1 MLLKSSIF
9 FILLL
14 TILTSNIYILI
25 IVAGLMIFS
34 NLLFNKNLKNSMRKM
49 KYVFL
54 LYFTTI
60 LFQLVMIQDGEV
72 IFKFYNFYITWRG
85 VTQVGINFLRIFDI
99 LLISWLINA
108 QNIFTGRFQRYN
120 ELIDVII
127 ELVPEVFVLFKKRMK
142 FKAFF
147 RHILK
152 QIEGKI

>member
-1 MLLKSSIF
+1 MLLKSSIGF
-9 FILLL
+9 LLLL

-34 NLLFNKNLKNSMRKM
+34 NLLFNKNLKYYIKKM

-54 LYFTTI
+54 FYLTTI
-60 LFQLVMIQDGEV
+60 LFQLFMIQDGEV

-85 VTQVGINFLRIFDI
+85 IIQIGINFLRIFDI

-108 QNIFTGRFQRYN
+108 QNIFTGRLQRYN
-120 ELIDVII
+120 ELIDTIL
-127 ELVPEVFVLFKKRMK
+127 ELIPEVFVLFKKKMK
-142 FKAFF
+142 FKSFF

-152 QIEGKI
+152 QIESKI

>member
-1 MLLKSSIF
+1 MLLKSSII

-34 NLLFNKNLKNSMRKM
+34 NLLFNKNLKIYIKRM
-49 KYVFL
+49 KYVFFI
-54 LYFTTI
+54 YFTTI
-60 LFQLVMIQDGEV
+60 FFQLLMIQDGEV

-85 VTQVGINFLRIFDI
+85 VIQIGINFLRIFDI

-120 ELIDVII
+120 KLIDTIM
-127 ELVPEVFVLFKKRMK
+127 ELVPEIFVLFKKKMK
-142 FKAFF
+142 FKAFL

>member
-1 MLLKSSIF
+1 MLLKSSII

-34 NLLFNKNLKNSMRKM
+34 NLLFNKNLKYYIGKM

-60 LFQLVMIQDGEV
+60 LFQLFMIQDGEV
-72 IFKFYNFYITWRG
+72 IVKIYSFYITWRG
-85 VTQVGINFLRIFDI
+85 ITQIGINFLRILDI
-99 LLISWLINA
+99 LLVSWLINA
-108 QNIFTGRFQRYN
+108 QNIFTGKFQRYN
-120 ELIDVII
+120 KLIDTIM
-127 ELVPEVFVLFKKRMK
+127 ELVPEIFVLFKKKMR
-142 FKAFF
+142 FKSFF

-152 QIEGKI
+152 QIESKI

>member
-1 MLLKSSIF
+1 MLLKSSVF
-9 FILLL
+9 LILLL

-25 IVAGLMIFS
+25 IVAGLIIIS
-34 NLLFNKNLKNSMRKM
+34 NLLFNKNLKKSIKKM

-60 LFQLVMIQDGEV
+60 LFQLLMIQDGEV
-72 IFKFYNFYITWRG
+72 IFKFYNFYITWNG
-85 VTQVGINFLRIFDI
+85 VTQIGINFLRIFDI

-108 QNIFTGRFQRYN
+108 QNIFTGRLKRYN
-120 ELIDVII
+120 ELIDIII
-127 ELVPEVFVLFKKRMK
+127 ELVPEVFILFKKKMR

-152 QIEGKI
+152 QIESRI

>member
-9 FILLL
+9 FLLLL

-25 IVAGLMIFS
+25 TVAGLMMFS
-34 NLLFNKNLKNSMRKM
+34 NLLFNKNLKISVKRM

-60 LFQLVMIQDGEV
+60 LFQLFMIQDGEV
-72 IFKFYNFYITWRG
+72 IFKFYNIYITWRG

-120 ELIDVII
+120 ELIDIII
-127 ELVPEVFVLFKKRMK
+127 ELVPEVFVLFRKKMK
-142 FKAFF
+142 FKGFF

>member
-9 FILLL
+9 LILLL

-25 IVAGLMIFS
+25 TVAGLMILS
-34 NLLFNKNLKNSMRKM
+34 NLLFNKTLKSSIKKM

-54 LYFTTI
+54 LYFTTV
-60 LFQLVMIQDGEV
+60 LFQLFMIQEGEV
-72 IFKFYNFYITWRG
+72 IFKIYNYYITWDG
-85 VTQVGINFLRIFDI
+85 LIQVGINFLRIFDI

-108 QNIFTGRFQRYN
+108 QNIFTGRFKRYN
-120 ELIDVII
+120 ELIDIII
-127 ELVPEVFVLFKKRMK
+127 ELVPEVFVLFRKKMR
-142 FKAFF
+142 FKLFF

>member
-25 IVAGLMIFS
+25 TVAGLMIFS
-34 NLLFNKNLKNSMRKM
+34 NLLFNKNLKVYINRI
-49 KYVFL
+49 KYVFF

-60 LFQLVMIQDGEV
+60 LFQLLMIQDGEV

-85 VTQVGINFLRIFDI
+85 ITQVGINFLRISDI

-120 ELIDVII
+120 KLIDTII
-127 ELVPEVFVLFKKRMK
+127 ELVPEIFILFKKKMK